1 MPVNNLDKIDAR
13 YIDGTRAS
21 HTQVLRVDSNL
32 DVDFEDSIR
41 ITNPSGTTG
50 DNGTYYFTPSG
61 EFQTF
66 ILNHNNSN
74 IYFSGI
80 SSDSLAMERGA
91 YQVRV
96 YNNQGNGSITVEEF
110 EKFAWHGQK
119 PPSTVTI
126 PSGQHYVYAV
136 TYHGDYSSSYPD
148 LKDWSAVF
156 VSESA

>member
-66 ILNHNNSN
+66 ILNHN
-74 IYFSGI
+74 IY
-80 SSDSLAMERGA
+80 
-91 YQVRV
+91 
-96 YNNQGNGSITVEEF
+96 
-110 EKFAWHGQK
+110 
-119 PPSTVTI
+119 
-126 PSGQHYVYAV
+126 
-136 TYHGDYSSSYPD
+136 D
-148 LKDWSAVF
+148 LKDDLIFLLMNIKVF
-156 VSESA
+156 ELIRLTIYRICKG